1 MDKGGHWSHKD
12 RDEGTGIMAR
22 KTIRLTAKMA
32 DALGCT
38 IEING
43 KQAMIM
49 SHPKTQTAL
58 AYRKLAD
65 EHGYLTDAGRFVAYL
80 ISLGSKARAWS
91 QEELEAG
98 TRTWLRDRA
107 RDAGKAAPTL
117 EDVELPSDAADR
129 EQAMAAARGLSR
141 KPCASTNPTTPT
153 TAKCKSCGLRV
164 ADGSEYHE
172 SCRPATPKTMPG
184 TIEPATTDLGKPVS
198 DFQVKVWYASGSSET
213 ISHIDFMAAASIYGE
228 AEDNP
233 RAIAAE
239 VHCPGGC
246 LAASF
251 TRQPVDTAGERG

>member
-1 MDKGGHWSHKD
+1 MEKIRITD
-12 RDEGTGIMAR
+12 RMAEGLLGSVTVGDHMELQASMV
-22 KTIRLTAKMA
+22 LTNTVC
-32 DALGCT
+32 ALIDRGLV
-38 IEING
+38 
-43 KQAMIM
+43 
-49 SHPKTQTAL
+49 TAS
-58 AYRKLAD
+58 RTRN
-65 EHGYLTDAGRFVAYL
+65 HRLTDAGRYVHGYLVA
-80 ISLGSKARAWS
+80 G
-91 QEELEAG
+91 G
-98 TRTWLRDRA
+98 TRRTFSLDELQGPA
-107 RDAGKAAPTL
+107 TPKA
-117 EDVELPSDAADR
+117 
-129 EQAMAAARGLSR
+129 
-141 KPCASTNPTTPT
+141 TTPT

-172 SCRPATPKTMPG
+172 SCRPATPKAMPG
-184 TIEPATTDLGKPVS
+184 TIEPATTTLGKPVT